1 MVLVVL
7 SLKIDGEV
15 CCLCCEKK
23 YYLKHKNN
31 VFHIDHILKGVS
43 DNKDESIEDFCVNYF
58 LFFGEFLEVDSY
70 DIEFINVSIH

>member
-7 SLKIDGEV
+7 SLKVDGKDY
-15 CCLCCEKK
+15 CLCCEKK
-23 YYLKHKNN
+23 CYLKHKNN

-58 LFFGEFLEVDSY
+58 LFFGEPLEVSFH
-70 DIEFINVSIH
+70 DIEFINASIH